1 MRGDAGREPGVPARH
16 NDFVAMATI
25 GLFPLNIVLFPGS
38 SYPLHIFE
46 TRYKLLIRESI
57 DSDIE
62 FGINLVESSRMFDV
76 GCRATVT
83 TVFREY
89 DDGRMDIVVTGTERY
104 SVSSYHTGEKSYL
117 VADVEALLDTEPK
130 PDPQLLAVTIALYNQ
145 LVESVYGEA
154 EEHLNPSE
162 WMWGGASFR
171 MAQKSGLDLEVRQKL
186 LEMLSENDR
195 LRFLHEYLSD
205 LVPKVR
211 ELEKI
216 QALIRNDGYVK

>member
-1 MRGDAGREPGVPARH
+1 MT
-16 NDFVAMATI
+16 TI

-46 TRYKLLIRESI
+46 NRYKLLIREAI
-57 DSDIE
+57 DNGSE
-62 FGINLVESSRMFDV
+62 FGINLVESGRMFDI

-83 TVFREY
+83 TVFKEY

-104 SVSSYHTGEKSYL
+104 SVTSSRTGERSYL
-117 VADVEALLDTEPK
+117 LGDVEPVVDTEPK
-130 PDPQLLAVTIALYNQ
+130 PDPELLTMTIGLYNQ

-154 EEHLNPSE
+154 EEVLKPAE
-162 WMWGGASFR
+162 RMWGGASYR
-171 MAQKSGLDLEVRQKL
+171 MAQKSGLDLTVRQQL
-186 LEMLSENDR
+186 LEMLSENER
-195 LRFLHEYLSD
+195 LGFLRNYLTD

>member
-1 MRGDAGREPGVPARH
+1 
-16 NDFVAMATI
+16 MATI

-46 TRYKLLIRESI
+46 NRYKLLIRESI
-57 DSDIE
+57 DNNSE
-62 FGINLVESSRMFDV
+62 FGVNLVESSKMSEV

-104 SVSSYHTGEKSYL
+104 TITNYRGGERLYMT
-117 VADVEALLDTEPK
+117 ADVEPLMDIEPK
-130 PDPQLLAVTIALYNQ
+130 PGPELLTTTIALYNQ

-154 EEHLNPSE
+154 EQQLNASE
-162 WMWGGASFR
+162 WMWGGASYR
-171 MAQKSGLDLEVRQKL
+171 MAQKSGLDLEVRQRM
-186 LEMLSENDR
+186 LEMLSENER
-195 LRFLHEYLSD
+195 LEFLKGYLTD
-205 LVPKVR
+205 LVPQVR
-211 ELEKI
+211 KLEKI

>member
-1 MRGDAGREPGVPARH
+1 M
-16 NDFVAMATI
+16 TTL

-46 TRYKLLIRESI
+46 SRYKQLIRESI
-57 DSDIE
+57 DTNSE

-76 GCRATVT
+76 GCRASVT

-104 SVSSYHTGEKSYL
+104 TVTSSRAGEKLYL
-117 VADVEALLDTEPK
+117 VGETEPLTDTEPK
-130 PDPQLLAVTIALYNQ
+130 PDPQLLATTVGLYNQ

-154 EEHLNPSE
+154 EELLKPAE

-171 MAQKSGLDLEVRQKL
+171 MAQKSGLDLVVRQQL
-186 LEMLSENDR
+186 LEMRSENER
-195 LRFLHEYLSD
+195 LQFLHTYLTD

-216 QALIRNDGYVK
+216 QALIRNDGYVR

>member
-1 MRGDAGREPGVPARH
+1 M
-16 NDFVAMATI
+16 TTL

-46 TRYKLLIRESI
+46 SRYKQLIRESI
-57 DSDIE
+57 DTNSE

-76 GCRATVT
+76 GCRASVT

-104 SVSSYHTGEKSYL
+104 TVTSSRAGEKLYL
-117 VADVEALLDTEPK
+117 VGEIEPLTDTEPK
-130 PDPQLLAVTIALYNQ
+130 PDPQLLATTVGLYNQ

-154 EEHLNPSE
+154 EELLKPAE

-171 MAQKSGLDLEVRQKL
+171 MAQKSGLDLVVRQQL
-186 LEMLSENDR
+186 LEMRSENER
-195 LRFLHEYLSD
+195 LQFLHTYLTD

-216 QALIRNDGYVK
+216 QALIRNDGYVR